1 MFYWTL
7 QTLNGLSL
15 AAVLCLLASGLSLIF
30 GLMNVLN
37 LAHGSFYVIGGYV
50 GWAIMEEANNFLLGA
65 VVGIVSAA
73 LVGALMQRYLIS
85 RIQNAPSAQ
94 VLLTFGILLIV
105 GDIQLWLSRGRV
117 RILDKPALFDGA
129 VDLGIV
135 IYPKYRLFVIGVG
148 IVVAMSLWLLQD
160 HTKVGAIIRAA
171 VDDEEMSRAIGTNV
185 PVLFSAIFAL
195 GAALGGLSGIMAG
208 PFFGV
213 YQGVDLQVLI
223 LAFVVV
229 IVGGPGS
236 LKGVVIGSL
245 AIGMMDTFGKVW
257 FPEFSYVTIFAPM
270 AIILIVR
277 PQGLFGRV

>member
-105 GDIQLWLSRGRV
+105 ADIQLWLSRGRI

-135 IYPKYRLFVIGVG
+135 IYPKYRL
-148 IVVAMSLWLLQD
+148 SL
-160 HTKVGAIIRAA
+160 
-171 VDDEEMSRAIGTNV
+171 
-185 PVLFSAIFAL
+185 F
-195 GAALGGLSGIMAG
+195 
-208 PFFGV
+208 
-213 YQGVDLQVLI
+213 
-223 LAFVVV
+223 
-229 IVGGPGS
+229 
-236 LKGVVIGSL
+236 
-245 AIGMMDTFGKVW
+245 
-257 FPEFSYVTIFAPM
+257 
-270 AIILIVR
+270 
-277 PQGLFGRV
+277 